1 MCQEKNYCFLI
12 FGRADVTDISAF
24 LGRSTMTGCTK
35 RFFRI
40 PPRHIAH
47 FQFIIEGYDGIATVS
62 TIDSKAAV
70 VVLCIPAGLEGFVDD
85 VLQALAREQLIPFRE
100 EFEWKEQYREKT

>member
-1 MCQEKNYCFLI
+1 MCQEKNYCPLI
-12 FGRADVTDISAF
+12 FGSADVTDISAF
-24 LGRSTMTGCTK
+24 LGRSTMAGFTK

-62 TIDSKAAV
+62 TVDSKAAV
-70 VVLCIPAGLEGFVDD
+70 VVLCIPAGLEGFVDV

-100 EFEWKEQYREKT
+100 ESEGKEQFREET

>member
-1 MCQEKNYCFLI
+1 MCQEKNYCPLI
-12 FGRADVTDISAF
+12 FGSADVTDISAF
-24 LGRSTMTGCTK
+24 PGRSTMAGFTK

-47 FQFIIEGYDGIATVS
+47 LQLIIEGYDGIATVS
-62 TIDSKAAV
+62 TVDSKAAV

-100 EFEWKEQYREKT
+100 EFEGKEQFGEET